1 MEKKILLA
9 VDGSEPSEQAV
20 RYAANVGLGLPDL
33 GFTLY
38 HVLPPISQ
46 TIMDE
51 SKSDTAVRKEV
62 ELIIQKNRE
71 AGQNLM
77 ESYRLLMGDFGIDA
91 ARVDTKVVDRG
102 EGIAKDILEYG
113 QESRHDAIV
122 VGRRGISRLKAVFM
136 GSVTASLL
144 ENSNFLPIWVVDGP
158 VSFRSVI
165 MAVDGSES
173 AMRAVDHL
181 CSVLHG
187 SLDIHI
193 TLFHVTPR
201 FSETCPID
209 ARGEDSPL
217 AAVGRRGNKHCIDNF
232 YQKALETFR
241 ASGFGKNRIHLKMVD
256 RMLSTGKAILDEAE
270 TENHDTI
277 VIGRRGLS
285 RSFFTGSVSR
295 YVMDHATQRALW
307 MIS

>member
-1 MEKKILLA
+1 MKKKILVA
-9 VDGSEPSEQAV
+9 VDGSSPSKQAV
-20 RYAANVGLGLPDL
+20 RYAANVGNGIPDL

-46 TIMDE
+46 TLMEE
-51 SKSDTAVRKEV
+51 SKSDTTVRREV
-62 ELIIQKNRE
+62 ELIARRNRE
-71 AGQNLM
+71 AAENFL
-77 ESYRLLMGDFGIDA
+77 ESYRSLMGDFGIDA
-91 ARVDTKVVDRG
+91 ARVNTKVVDRM
-102 EGIAKDILEYG
+102 EGVAKDILEYG
-113 QESRHDAIV
+113 QERRHEAIV
-122 VGRRGISRLKAVFM
+122 VGRRGVSRLKAVFM
-136 GSVTASLL
+136 GSVTANLL

-173 AMRAVDHL
+173 AMRAVEHL
-181 CSVLHG
+181 CFVLGG
-187 SLDIHI
+187 SPDIRI

-217 AAVGRRGNKHCIDNF
+217 AAVGQRGNKHCIDNF
-232 YQKALETFR
+232 YQKALETFK
-241 ASGFGKNRIHLKMVD
+241 AAGFGNDRIHLKIVD
-256 RMLSTGKAILDEAE
+256 RVFGTGKAILKEAE

-295 YVMDHATQRALW
+295 YIMDHATRHALW
-307 MIS
+307 VIS